1 MLKNFLLSN
10 FRTLWKNRTHTFINL
25 AGLALGITCSVLIF
39 LIVKFELS
47 FDSHHTQKEKIYRV
61 VTEYFKEQPSGFGS
75 GMTYPFPPALR
86 NDFADLKYVAL
97 VDANMSPPVITIP
110 DANGKDRKFK
120 EKKAAFVDPEYLK
133 MFDHEWILGNNEA
146 LSREKTVVIS
156 ESTAK
161 KYFGNESPMNK
172 VITFNNEFDVT
183 VTGVI
188 KDPPLNT
195 DFPFHVLLSSKLGAD
210 KRGWEDWGAT
220 ASSLNCYVL
229 LGDQVSKEA
238 FEAKLKGWHLKYFKG
253 NNEEDGKFRTYF
265 LQPLKEIHTDTRF
278 GNFNQRVVSKESL
291 FTLLLIGLL
300 LLATA
305 CINFIN
311 LNTVLIVNRSK
322 ETGIRKVMGSTR
334 GQLVFQFLAE
344 TALITVIALLIS
356 SGLVELS
363 LIYLEPILEYKLSF
377 DPLTDPLTLLFVLA
391 LPIVVTILAGLYPAI
406 SLSQFQP
413 VQALKNKLAGKPGQG
428 MTLRRGLI
436 VFQLMI
442 SQALVVCTIIAVQ
455 QINHFMTQPL
465 GINSEAVIEFNVP
478 ENKPETIHRLTEQL
492 TNLPSVANVSLSN
505 TGSTSGNQW
514 SGDFEATVKGNLIKE
529 QAQVKFAD
537 ANYVSTYGIRLLHGE
552 NLPDS
557 DTVNRFLVN
566 VAFTKELGYDNPEDA
581 LGTEVNLWGNKAIV
595 KGIVN
600 DFHSTSLHQDKG
612 PVIIT
617 TSASAY
623 YIGAVRLATNS
634 REAIAQVQKV
644 WEEVYPKYV
653 FEYTFLDET
662 IEQFYK
668 AERRNSYLIGI
679 FAGVAILIGCIGLF
693 GLISFMAKNKTK
705 EVGIRKTLGASVG
718 QVVALFSK
726 EFIVLVAISFVLSA
740 PLSYYFMNE
749 WLKNFAYR
757 ITPGVMTFLLGIG
770 VSLLVVFATVGIKS
784 YRAAVANP
792 VDALRDE

>member
-10 FRTLWKNRTHTFINL
+10 FRALWKNRTHTFINL
-25 AGLALGITCSVLIF
+25 AGLALGITCSMLIF

-47 FDSHHTQKEKIYRV
+47 FDSYHSQKGKIYRI
-61 VTEYFKEQPSGFGS
+61 VTEYFKEQPSGFGA

-86 NDFADLKYVAL
+86 NDFADLKYVAM

-110 DANGKDRKFK
+110 DAGGKERKFK
-120 EKKAAFVDPEYLK
+120 EQKAAFVDPEYLK
-133 MFDHEWILGNNEA
+133 MFDHEWLVGNDEA
-146 LSREKTVVIS
+146 LKREKTVVIS
-156 ESTAK
+156 ESVAK
-161 KYFGNESPMNK
+161 KYFGEEPAVNK
-172 VITFNNEFDVT
+172 VINFNNTFDVT

-195 DFPFHVLLSSKLGAD
+195 DFPFHVLLSSRLGAD

-220 ASSLNCYVL
+220 ASSINCLVIL
-229 LGDQVSKEA
+229 DDHVTKEA
-238 FEAKLKGWHLKYFKG
+238 FEAKLKGWHLKYFTG
-253 NNEEDGKFRTYF
+253 RNEEDGKFRTYF

-278 GNFNQRVVSKESL
+278 GNFSQRVVSKESL
-291 FTLLLIGLL
+291 FTLVLIGLL

-334 GQLVFQFLAE
+334 GQLVFQFLGE

-363 LIYLEPILEYKLSF
+363 LIYLAPVLEYKLTF
-377 DPLTDPLTLLFVLA
+377 DPLTDPSTLLFVLV
-391 LPIVVTILAGLYPAI
+391 LPMVVTILAGLYPAM
-406 SLSQFQP
+406 SLSRFQP
-413 VQALKNKLAGKPGQG
+413 VQALKNKLGGKPGQG

-455 QINHFMTQPL
+455 QINYFMTQPL
-465 GINSEAVIEFNVP
+465 GINSESVIEFNVP
-478 ENKPETIHRLTEQL
+478 ENKRELVHRLSEQL
-492 TNLPSVANVSLSN
+492 KHLPSVENVSLSN

-514 SGDFEATVKGNLIKE
+514 SGDFEATVKGNLVKE
-529 QAQVKFAD
+529 GAQVKFAD
-537 ANYVSTYGIRLLHGE
+537 ANYLSTYGIKLLHGE
-552 NLPDS
+552 NLLQS

-566 VAFTKELGYDNPEDA
+566 VAFTKVLGYENPEEA
-581 LGTEVNLWGNKAIV
+581 IGTEVNLWGHKAMV

-600 DFHSTSLHQDKG
+600 DFHSTSLHEDKG
-612 PVIIT
+612 PLIIMT
-617 TSASAY
+617 ETSAY
-623 YIGAVRLATNS
+623 YVGGVRLSTNTKD
-634 REAIAQVQKV
+634 AIAQVQKV
-644 WEEVYPKYV
+644 WEEIYPKYV
-653 FEYTFLDET
+653 FEYTFLDDT

-718 QVVALFSK
+718 QVVGLFSK
-726 EFIVLVAISFVLSA
+726 EFIVLIVISFVLSA

-770 VSLLVVFATVGIKS
+770 VSVLVVFATVGIKS
-784 YRAAVANP
+784 YRAAIANP